1 MKGSVAATVTA
12 LVLLFASSAV
22 AQTPTQDSVTGSG
35 SAGTTLCCSID
46 FRIDAH
52 SGPSGE
58 GPTGTAALVD
68 RFGTFEGSVT
78 CVAVNGN
85 AATLNF
91 VVFSGTAA
99 AVVTYTVT
107 DSPAGDRLDFRANVR
122 APTDCA
128 PLTSVADVI
137 SGGDIVVVDALPQP
151 TNKDQC
157 KNGGWKTFRVFKN
170 QGDCVSYVTTKGKN
184 APAKEPG

>member
-12 LVLLFASSAV
+12 LVLLLASSAV

-52 SGPSGE
+52 SGPGGE

-91 VVFSGTAA
+91 VVFSGPSA

-107 DSPAGDRLDFRANVR
+107 DSPAGDRLDFRVNVR

-128 PLTSVADVI
+128 PLTSVVDVI
-137 SGGDIVVVDALPQP
+137 SGGDIVVVDALPLP
-151 TNKDQC
+151 AKKDQC
-157 KNGGWKTFRVFKN
+157 KDGGWRNYPSFKN
-170 QGDCVSYVTTKGKN
+170 QGDCVSFVATKGRN
-184 APAKEPG
+184 PPSGH